1 MTTLIVVNSVFGL
14 LCIFMVSLL
23 SYKNKNGFP

>member
-1 MTTLIVVNSVFGL
+1 MTTLIVNSVFDL